1 MRSFSSFLVLVLF
14 FLFSNNLIS
23 QGSSALFSH
32 SKNILKLGINEI
44 FFGDVSVY
52 YERVLTKK
60 LSAEVGTGIV
70 FRDFLKDFFQEVPK
84 SQSDKLL
91 LGPSI
96 NLKCKYYPYIPGE
109 SLYFSSDFKF
119 RKYRTQYTTTSVS
132 GNNILTFNE
141 FEQRSI
147 FRFGLGFIQCVDQH
161 LTIDYFTSIGLT
173 GVLNK
178 NIVPLFD
185 QNTNDYTYLTDQYR
199 DVLLHFTAGLK
210 IGYRF

>member
-1 MRSFSSFLVLVLF
+1 MRSFSSFLVLILF

-23 QGSSALFSH
+23 QGSSSLFSH
-32 SKNILKLGINEI
+32 SQNILKLGINEI

-60 LSAEVGTGIV
+60 LSAEVGSGIV
-70 FRDFLKDFFQEVPK
+70 FRDFIKDFFQEVPK

-147 FRFGLGFIQCVDQH
+147 FRFGLGFIQYVDQH

-178 NIVPLFD
+178 NIVPVFD
-185 QNTNDYTYLTDQYR
+185 QNTNDYTYLTDQFR